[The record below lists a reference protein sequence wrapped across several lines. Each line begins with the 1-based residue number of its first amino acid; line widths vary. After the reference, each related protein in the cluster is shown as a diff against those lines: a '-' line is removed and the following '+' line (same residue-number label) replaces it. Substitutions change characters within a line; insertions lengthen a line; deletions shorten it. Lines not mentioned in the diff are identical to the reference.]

1 MKPGATT
8 SPLTSMVS
16 RAAGTSVVTDA
27 MRPSLIP
34 TARVASRFVSG
45 SSTRPPT
52 STTSREVIVFRTTWP
67 RLIPSSW
74 HRRVAHERQSLSI
87 RRPRR
92 DVDRSLSSIHISD
105 HSRRPAT
112 DGYQFQLH
120 VLVERMIVRR
130 HGQWKGDVHDPL
142 AVGRDVREP
151 VVEVVVRDLLLPG
164 PVGPH
169 APDLHPSAA
178 HRVEVDVLAV
188 GRVLRS
194 VVESRHGGEADLV
207 ATVDRNLVNIE
218 VAVSLAD
225 VHEPTSIGR
234 PSVQVRGPPRG
245 YTFRGAAGCRH
256 RVDDRCAAV
265 FHRMIADG
273 QHS

>member
-34 TARVASRFVSG
+34 TARTASRFVSG

-52 STTSREVIVFRTTWP
+52 RTMSREVIVLRTTWHRP
-67 RLIPSSW
+67 IPSSW
-74 HRRVAHERQSLSI
+74 HRRVAHEGQALSI

-105 HSRRPAT
+105 HSRRSAT
-112 DGYQFQLH
+112 DGDQFQLH
-120 VLVERMIVRR
+120 VLVERMIVRG

-142 AVGRDVREP
+142 AVGRDVGEP
-151 VVEVVVRDLLLPG
+151 AVEVVVRDLLLSG

-178 HRVEVDVLAV
+178 HRVEVDVLAI
-188 GRVLRS
+188 GRVFRPIVQSRS
-194 VVESRHGGEADLV
+194 GCKADLV
-207 ATVDRNLVNIE
+207 AT
-218 VAVSLAD
+218 A
-225 VHEPTSIGR
+225 
-234 PSVQVRGPPRG
+234 
-245 YTFRGAAGCRH
+245 
-256 RVDDRCAAV
+256 
-265 FHRMIADG
+265 
-273 QHS
+273 